1 MERSESVVF
10 RGRQAQDW
18 KDKRPVVRH
27 GVVRSGDAAMRSND
41 VLDSSFDVPGDIEL
55 SFSSGRHAKLA
66 SRKTRLGL
74 KLRELAGELPSPKG
88 FVNDGFLIDD
98 PIPDG
103 MELDF
108 EPEEDGFR
116 F

>member
-1 MERSESVVF
+1 MGRSESIVF
-10 RGRQAQDW
+10 RGRQSQGW
-18 KDKRPVVRH
+18 EDKRPVIRH
-27 GVVRSGDAAMRSND
+27 GFIRSRDAAMQSND
-41 VLDSSFDVPGDIEL
+41 ILDLSFDVPDDIEL
-55 SFSSGRHAKLA
+55 SFSNGRHAKLA

-74 KLRELAGELPSPKG
+74 KLRELSGELPSPKG

-103 MELDF
+103 TELDF
-108 EPEEDGFR
+108 EPEENGFR